1 VYAGG
6 LVKRAALCVAAL
18 VVAAMTVFCSGP
30 VETGGP
36 VVLTYTYV
44 TGDPTP
50 SILEALG
57 RRRELEGIEA
67 RALTVPSEVIPEV
80 LLREPYVLSLS
91 TGSSAI
97 DAYLLD
103 APWVKSYSA
112 TGWLAPLSGAGDD
125 SEEIDL
131 SPFRAELL
139 EVTSTRN
146 EKGERVVLALPFHT
160 KGNILFYRKDLLE
173 RAGFDPPQTWAELF
187 SQCESILA
195 EYGAGGDDPDERLRW
210 GLLFHGKLFI
220 NDFYPI
226 MWGFGGGIY
235 DKDGSL
241 AVDSP
246 ENVRALA
253 MIGKMLGGIAPAAG
267 EMQRLGLFDDY
278 SAPDRLFASGA
289 AVFMINWNTRLRDL
303 ESGLPGQ
310 TISVDQVGVAPIPG
324 EEEGQSYSNI
334 GSFCWGINYFSR
346 HREEARRFIAA
357 ITSYEAQRWAA
368 LNRGELPS
376 RWDVLDDPEVARRA
390 PALLQMAKVFE
401 RVKLRA
407 RPFQRE
413 INDILDAALTATIRD
428 GYDPLQ
434 ALEYAQSEIEREIN
448 RRER

>member
-1 VYAGG
+1 MRRVVLGILFSA
-6 LVKRAALCVAAL
+6 
-18 VVAAMTVFCSGP
+18 VVAVLASCTGSSSSAGP
-30 VETGGP
+30 VA
-36 VVLTYTYV
+36 LTYTYV

-50 SILEALG
+50 EILEALSPI
-57 RRRELEGIEA
+57 EQLEGIEV

-97 DAYLLD
+97 DVYLLD

-112 TGWLAPLSGAGDD
+112 TGWLAPISGGRKEDD
-125 SEEIDL
+125 GQEIDL
-131 SPFRAELL
+131 SPFRSELL
-139 EVTSTRN
+139 EVTSIRD
-146 EKGERVVLALPFHT
+146 EKGDRVVLALPFQT

-173 RAGFDPPQTWAELF
+173 DAGFEPPQTWAELF

-195 EYGAGGDDPDERLRW
+195 EKGEGGEAWDERLRY
-210 GLLFHGKLFI
+210 GFLFHGKLFI

-226 MWGFGGGIY
+226 MWGFGGGIF
-235 DKDGSL
+235 DENEEL
-241 AVDSP
+241 AVDSA

-253 MIGKMLGGIAPAAG
+253 MIGKMLGGISPPSS

-289 AVFMINWNTRLRDL
+289 AIFMVNWNTRLRDL

-310 TISVDQVGVAPIPG
+310 TIAVDQVGVAPIPG
-324 EEEGQSYSNI
+324 EEAGQSYSNI
-334 GSFCWGINYFSR
+334 GSFCWGINYYSH
-346 HREEARRFIAA
+346 HRDAARRFIEV

-376 RWDVLDDPEVARRA
+376 RWDVLRDPEVQRRA
-390 PALLQMAKVFE
+390 PSMLEIAKVFE
-401 RVKLRA
+401 KVRLRA

-413 INDILDAALTATIRD
+413 INDILDFALIETIK
-428 GYDPLQ
+428 GGFDPLQ
-434 ALEYAQSEIEREIN
+434 ALEYARREIERELSL
-448 RRER
+448 RR

>member
-1 VYAGG
+1 
-6 LVKRAALCVAAL
+6 
-18 VVAAMTVFCSGP
+18 
-30 VETGGP
+30 
-36 VVLTYTYV
+36 VVLTYTYIS
-44 TGDPTP
+44 GDPTP
-50 SILEALG
+50 SILEALAPVKG
-57 RRRELEGIEA
+57 LEGIET
-67 RALTVPSEVIPEV
+67 RALNVPSELIPEV

-112 TGWLAPLSGAGDD
+112 TGWLAPLSGGAEGGD
-125 SEEIDL
+125 IDL
-131 SPFRAELL
+131 SPFRTELL
-139 EVTSTRN
+139 DVTSIRN

-173 RAGFDPPQTWAELF
+173 RAGFEPPRTWAELF
-187 SQCESILA
+187 SQCENILA
-195 EYGAGGDDPDERLRW
+195 EFGGKGEGRDEKLRW
-210 GLLFHGKLFI
+210 GMLFHGKLFI

-226 MWGFGGGIY
+226 MWGFGGGVY
-235 DKDGSL
+235 NEAGGL

-253 MIGKMLGGIAPAAG
+253 MIGKMLGGIAPSPAD
-267 EMQRLGLFDDY
+267 MQRLGLFDDY

-289 AVFMINWNTRLRDL
+289 AIFMINWNTRLRDL
-303 ESGLPGQ
+303 ENGLPGQ
-310 TISVDQVGVAPIPG
+310 TITLEQVGVAPIPG

-346 HREEARRFIAA
+346 HREAARRFISF

-376 RWDVLDDPEVARRA
+376 RWDVLDDPEVSRLA
-390 PALLQMAKVFE
+390 PSLLQVARVFE
-401 RVKLRA
+401 QVKLRA

-413 INDILDAALTATIRD
+413 INDILDAALLATIKD

-434 ALEYAQSEIEREIN
+434 ALEYAKREIENELS
-448 RRER
+448 RRK